1 VPFFNGLERVILS
14 LMHRLTLTLVA
25 TIFSVSSL
33 ASDFGVTGLIDTP
46 TARMSAD
53 GTLTTTAAIQ
63 SRTKSYAITYQATPW
78 FEGTFRYTG
87 FNRNI
92 YSYDRNYEAKIRLWE
107 EQEYLPQVAIGIRDL
122 VGTGVWGS
130 EYVVASKAVGDF
142 DFTLGLG
149 WGRLAGKGDLRNP
162 LIQLSDRFSTRET
175 DVGLGGELSSG
186 AFFSGKKA
194 GFFGGAAYQFDSL
207 PVSLML
213 EYNPDQYDWEFG
225 NGGLRPKSPW
235 SAAVKWQALP
245 GVSLSLSRQHE
256 EEWGIELSAALDTK
270 TLTPSRPAPI
280 FMSSLDMAPQDLPP
294 QLNPRDWYDTLLFDV
309 ERSGLLLLE
318 ATIEPSSRTA
328 TLVMGNDQYPVWA
341 DAIAKMAVLADLHL
355 PSSVNTFRIVA
366 EEAGH
371 RVQTIQMRRPSLA
384 YGQSK
389 QLVERQIS
397 VLPVRSLGPPQRKTD
412 FVQKKVFFDVGLGNR
427 LQLFDPDDPA
437 RYQLYTK
444 VGASLTLPKSWTLR
458 GAYGFDITNNF
469 DESNRLNSGS
479 VLPRVRS
486 DVVKYLTEGDTGLD
500 SLYFENRGSAYKGLH
515 YRVFGG
521 VLEEM
526 YSGAGGEVLYQPFQ
540 SRVAYGLSANWVRQR
555 DYDKSFKHLDYQT
568 ATAFASVYWASP
580 FYNFDVAVHAGKYLA
595 KDIGATLE
603 VRRTFNN
610 GWMVGLWATMT
621 DVSAEDFGE
630 GSFDKGMFFKIPF
643 DGLFG
648 RNTRGSYNNRLRPI
662 QRDGG
667 QRLEDFSGNIWW
679 DIRSARYDAF
689 SEVTSRLAP

>member
-1 VPFFNGLERVILS
+1 MSKAF
-14 LMHRLTLTLVA
+14 LVFLFA
-25 TIFSVSSL
+25 FSVLPSL

-63 SRTKSYAITYQATPW
+63 SRTNSYAITYQVTPW
-78 FEGTFRYTG
+78 LEGTFRYTG
-87 FNRNI
+87 FNEFF
-92 YSYDRNYEAKIRLWE
+92 YWDRNYEAKVRLWQ
-107 EQEYLPQVAIGIRDL
+107 EQDYLPQVAVGIRDL

-130 EYVVASKAVGDF
+130 EYVVASKVVGDF

-149 WGRLAGKGDLRNP
+149 WGRLAGNGDINNP
-162 LIQLSDRFSTRET
+162 LIQLSDRFSTRDT

-256 EEWGIELSAALDTK
+256 QEWGIELSAALDTK
-270 TLTPSRPAPI
+270 SLPPRRPAPT
-280 FMSSLDMAPQDLPP
+280 FTSSLDMAPQDLPP
-294 QLNPRDWYDTLLFDV
+294 QLNAQDWYDTLLYDV

-318 ATIEPSSRTA
+318 ASIERSSSTA
-328 TLVMGNDQYPVWA
+328 ILVMGNDQYPVWA

-355 PSSVNTFRIVA
+355 PSAVNTFRIIA

-371 RVQTIQMRRPSLA
+371 RVQTLQMRRPSLA
-384 YGQSK
+384 YGQSR

-397 VLPVRSLGPPQRKTD
+397 VLPGRSLASPQRKTS
-412 FVQKKVFFDVGLGNR
+412 FFQKKVFFDVGVGTR

-444 VGASLTLPKSWTLR
+444 IGASLALPKAWTLT
-458 GAYGFDITNNF
+458 GAYGVDITNNF
-469 DESNRLNSGS
+469 DESSRISGGS
-479 VLPRVRS
+479 ALTPVRS

-500 SLYFENRGSAYKGLH
+500 SLYFEKRGSAYKGIH

-526 YSGAGGEVLYQPFQ
+526 YSGFGGEVLYQPFQ
-540 SRVAYGLSANWVRQR
+540 SRLAYGLSANWVRQR

-595 KDIGATLE
+595 KDVGATLE

-648 RNTRGSYNNRLRPI
+648 GNARGSYGARVRPI

-679 DIRSARYDAF
+679 DIRGARYDAF
-689 SEVTSRLAP
+689 SDLKNRMVP

>member
-1 VPFFNGLERVILS
+1 MFRTFLILLFAIYGMPLS
-14 LMHRLTLTLVA
+14 
-25 TIFSVSSL
+25 

-63 SRTKSYAITYQATPW
+63 SRTNSYAITYQVTPW
-78 FEGTFRYTG
+78 LEGTFRYTG
-87 FNRNI
+87 FNEFFHW
-92 YSYDRNYEAKIRLWE
+92 DRNYEAKVRLWQ
-107 EQEYLPQVAIGIRDL
+107 EQDYLPQVAIGIRDL
-122 VGTGVWGS
+122 VGTGVYGS
-130 EYVVASKAVGDF
+130 EYLVASKVVGDF

-149 WGRLAGKGDLRNP
+149 WGRLAGKGDLSNP
-162 LIQLSDRFSTRET
+162 LIHLSDSFETRGGFT
-175 DVGLGGELSSG
+175 GLGGELS
-186 AFFSGKKA
+186 ADMFFSGKKV
-194 GFFGGAAYQFDSL
+194 GLFGGLHYQPDSL
-207 PVSLML
+207 PVSLIL
-213 EYNPDQYDWEFG
+213 EYNPDQYDFEVRR
-225 NGGLRPKSPW
+225 GGLKPKSPW
-235 SAAVKWQALP
+235 SAAIKWDALP

-256 EEWGIELSAALDTK
+256 QEWGIELSAALDTK
-270 TLTPSRPAPI
+270 SLTPRRPTPI
-280 FMSSLDMAPQDLPP
+280 FMSSLDMAPQDLPA
-294 QLNPRDWYDTLLFDV
+294 QLTVRDWYDTLLFDV
-309 ERSGLLLLE
+309 ERSGLFLLE
-318 ATIEPSSRTA
+318 ASIEPTSHTA
-328 TLVMGNDQYPVWA
+328 ILVMGNDQYPVWA

-355 PSSVNTFRIVA
+355 PSSINTFRIIA
-366 EEAGH
+366 EENGH

-389 QLVERQIS
+389 QLLERQIS
-397 VLPVRSLGPPQRKTD
+397 VLPGRSLVSPQRKTS
-412 FVQKKVFFDVGLGNR
+412 FVQKKVFFDVGVGNR

-444 VGASLTLPKSWTLR
+444 VGASLALPKSWTLT
-458 GAYGFDITNNF
+458 GAYGVDITNNF
-469 DESNRLNSGS
+469 DESNRLNSYS

-500 SLYFENRGSAYKGLH
+500 SLYVEKRGSAYKGLH

-540 SRVAYGLSANWVRQR
+540 SRLAYGLSANWVRQR
-555 DYDKSFKHLDYQT
+555 DYDKSFNHLDYQT

-679 DIRSARYDAF
+679 DIRGARYDAF
-689 SEVTSRLAP
+689 SDLTSRMVP